1 MRPGHVQPD
10 FLWSIDQSKSA
21 HALSVGSTAISGIRL
36 IVVASWISSALESIS
51 VVKRNVPVTVAVDTG
66 IQIHQQARGLV
77 S

>member
-36 IVVASWISSALESIS
+36 IVVASWLSSVGKYL
-51 VVKRNVPVTVAVDTG
+51 VVKRNVPVVTVAVDTG